1 MHNFWYG
8 NSFILFDLD
17 ILYLLSTFGG
27 TCLAIAMGLIYCYYP
42 MTDMREN
49 PNYWWELQ
57 VMLIP
62 GFFPLFLTSGL
73 VQGWFWCNF
82 RYDGLVKSYCI
93 LYLFGLCTY
102 AVVNLFYYFIW
113 AEVLGFT
120 PPMPFNNYVA
130 GTTTWNCHHIFVY
143 TRYYQTTFWA

>member
-42 MTDMREN
+42 MTDMRED
-49 PNYWWELQ
+49 PSYWWELQ
-57 VMLIP
+57 VLLIP
-62 GFFPLFLTSGL
+62 GFFPLFLTCGL
-73 VQGWFWCNF
+73 VHGFYWCN
-82 RYDGLVKSYCI
+82 YKWNGLVKSYVLLFCI
-93 LYLFGLCTY
+93 GVPIYGTINVLYYLIWVVMLGL
-102 AVVNLFYYFIW
+102 
-113 AEVLGFT
+113 T

-130 GTTTWNCHHIFVY
+130 GTLTWTINHSLFY
-143 TRYYQTTFWA
+143 TRYNQTIFWT